1 MRNPAPL
8 LGFRPISQSDVSRFH
23 QQIYPQPRQPSKKA
37 FSQSHLAF
45 GRAWLLHAQ
54 ASLIVEDSWPS
65 QKSPSIAR

>member
-8 LGFRPISQSDVSRFH
+8 LGFSPISQSVVAAFH

-45 GRAWLLHAQ
+45 RRSSFLHSQ
-54 ASLIVEDSWPS
+54 ASQIVED
-65 QKSPSIAR
+65 